1 MRLIYK
7 KLPSSRLKGCI
18 ATIGVFDGVHRGHQ
32 YILRKIKNEAEKKD
46 KPSLVI
52 SFDTPPEKILH
63 PKKDFDGYITDYK
76 QKSFLIESLG
86 LDYLWILK
94 TDLGLL
100 RFSAQ
105 GFLSYINKYFKIDEL
120 IVGDDF
126 RFGVNAK
133 AGIKQLRKIADSYGF
148 GLEVIEKKIFE
159 GRIVS
164 SSLVKELISLAKV
177 NKVKKFLG
185 RNYTLKGKVKR
196 GKGVGRKLGFPT
208 ANLDTFDYILPA
220 QGVYAAYSKVD
231 KREFLSAVNINSND
245 FEVHL
250 INFSGNI
257 LDKVIEVT
265 FLRKIRDEIEFQSKD
280 KLARCIK
287 KDVEIITSKYSTLTV

>member
-7 KLPSSRLKGCI
+7 KLPSNRLKECI

-32 YILRKIKNEAEKKD
+32 YILRKIKDEAEKQG

-94 TDLGLL
+94 TDPKLL

-126 RFGVNAK
+126 RFGMNAK
-133 AGIKQLRKIADSYGF
+133 AGVKQLKKIADSYGF
-148 GLEVIEKKIFE
+148 GLDVVRKKIFE
-159 GRIVS
+159 GRVVS

-196 GKGVGRKLGFPT
+196 GKGIGRKLGFPT

-231 KREFLSAVNINSND
+231 KREFISAVNINSND

-287 KDVEIITSKYSTLTV
+287 KDIETITSKYSTLTV

>member
-1 MRLIYK
+1 
-7 KLPSSRLKGCI
+7 
-18 ATIGVFDGVHRGHQ
+18 
-32 YILRKIKNEAEKKD
+32 
-46 KPSLVI
+46 
-52 SFDTPPEKILH
+52 
-63 PKKDFDGYITDYK
+63 
-76 QKSFLIESLG
+76 
-86 LDYLWILK
+86 
-94 TDLGLL
+94 
-100 RFSAQ
+100 
-105 GFLSYINKYFKIDEL
+105 
-120 IVGDDF
+120 
-126 RFGVNAK
+126 
-133 AGIKQLRKIADSYGF
+133 
-148 GLEVIEKKIFE
+148 
-159 GRIVS
+159 
-164 SSLVKELISLAKV
+164 
-177 NKVKKFLG
+177 VKKFLG

>member
-7 KLPSSRLKGCI
+7 KLPSNRLKGCI

-32 YILRKIKNEAEKKD
+32 YILRKIKNEAEKKG

-63 PKKDFDGYITDYK
+63 PKKDFEGYITDYK

-86 LDYLWILK
+86 LDCLWILK
-94 TDLGLL
+94 TGPGLL

-133 AGIKQLRKIADSYGF
+133 AGVKQLRKIADSYGF

-164 SSLVKELISLAKV
+164 SSLVKELIGLAKV